1 MPLLQK
7 QNNPLLGVWQ
17 ISESSD
23 KLLSMLPDLSGSLSF
38 LQSIRAEHR
47 KQERLASRVLLKELL
62 EKEAVIDYFPNG
74 APFLPDIPLH
84 ISISHTKGYAAVLL
98 QESPAAGVD
107 IEYRSDRVC
116 KIRNRFMNQEEEEAI
131 DLNHEIE
138 HLLIYWCAKETL
150 FKMIGQEDVD
160 FCRHLHVKP
169 FLYAESG
176 TFVVQE
182 TRTQENAF
190 FKLGYSVTPGFVL
203 TWSLG

>member
-1 MPLLQK
+1 
-7 QNNPLLGVWQ
+7 
-17 ISESSD
+17 
-23 KLLSMLPDLSGSLSF
+23 
-38 LQSIRAEHR
+38 
-47 KQERLASRVLLKELL
+47 
-62 EKEAVIDYFPNG
+62 
-74 APFLPDIPLH
+74 
-84 ISISHTKGYAAVLL
+84 
-98 QESPAAGVD
+98 
-107 IEYRSDRVC
+107 
-116 KIRNRFMNQEEEEAI
+116 MNQEEEEAI